1 MANQI
6 ATSRLFRRI
15 AAGVVLLAQGG
26 VVVWLTRRL
35 ALHGLNPSDAWLAML
50 IGGGYVAA
58 SAALILGSGRKGQVG
73 TLSALAGAL
82 LQLPVLLF
90 GLFLLF
96 NPALFFS
103 AVVALFAL
111 MNTPLTNSRTG
122 VCPSCEYDLA
132 GLDGTRC
139 PECGTPNPR
148 P

>member
-1 MANQI
+1 MANQN
-6 ATSRLFRRI
+6 TSSRLLRRI
-15 AAGVVLLAQGG
+15 AAGVVVLAQGG
-26 VVVWLTRRL
+26 VVRWLARSL
-35 ALHGLNPSDAWLAML
+35 ASQGLNPSDAWLALL

-58 SAALILGSGRKGQVG
+58 SAALILGSGREGRLG
-73 TLSALAGAL
+73 GLSALAGAL

-111 MNTPLTNSRTG
+111 MNTPPNTRRAG

-132 GLDGTRC
+132 GLDGARC
-139 PECGTPNPR
+139 PECGTPIAR